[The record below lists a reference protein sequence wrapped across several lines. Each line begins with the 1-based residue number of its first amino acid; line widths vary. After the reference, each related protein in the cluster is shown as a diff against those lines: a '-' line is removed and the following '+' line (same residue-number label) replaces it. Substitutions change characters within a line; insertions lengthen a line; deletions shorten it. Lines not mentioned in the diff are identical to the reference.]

1 MLQTEADLLRTLRSG
16 TYTLAELY
24 ALCEAAV
31 DVSRENG
38 RSPVSDRHRTDSVWK
53 HRVRGWLANAKAKGL
68 AERVDRATWLIQGTI
83 ENPSRLVLLNAGGD
97 LAGVEMR
104 VQDAVELLHSVE
116 EPVDLVLCDPPYALG
131 RGRGHFADGN
141 GYRRD
146 PGKVLDGYVDV
157 DPSAYA
163 EFSYRWISAAAAI
176 LRNGGQL
183 AIVTGPQQAC
193 HVQYAAEQA
202 GLTWVSQIV
211 ARKVFPLLTSRRPSC
226 AHWCVTVMCRGP
238 LTNPKRVFH
247 PPTGPAQGGVRRRL
261 SARLVGG
268 ERPGGPARA
277 PALRQRAPA
286 PARLAPRRR
295 LLGCRG
301 AGRRPYARIRH
312 HRDRRAPRRP
322 PVHRRGPEP
331 RGRPLRRRSTP
342 RRAPLAQLA
351 PARAV
356 RRLRTAPGKRDTGR
370 PATATPPARRSPT
383 PLGDVTGLTVPG
395 RSRPGRY

>member
-1 MLQTEADLLRTLRSG
+1 MLETEADLLRTLRSG

-24 ALCEAAV
+24 ALCETAV
-31 DVSRENG
+31 DVSRDNG
-38 RSPVSDRHRTDSVWK
+38 RLPVSDRHRTDSVWK

-68 AERVDRATWLIQGTI
+68 AERVDRATWLIQGTAK
-83 ENPSRLVLLNAGGD
+83 NPSRLVLLNAGGE

-104 VQDAVELLHSVE
+104 VQDAVDLLHSVE

-131 RGRGHFADGN
+131 RGNGHFADGN

-146 PGKVLDGYVDV
+146 PAKVLDGYLDV

-183 AIVTGPQQAC
+183 AIITGPQQAC

-247 PPTGPAQGGVRRRL
+247 PPADLPKAASGANYPLDWWDANGRADRPGLVRYDNALPLRLVSRLVHAFSDPGELVVDPMLGSGTTPIAAHLARRRFIGGDL
-261 SARLVGG
+261 NPAAIRFAAARLLD
-268 ERPGGPARA
+268 EHLWPAWRQ
-277 PALRQRAPA
+277 PALFAA
-286 PARLAPRRR
+286 
-295 LLGCRG
+295 
-301 AGRRPYARIRH
+301 
-312 HRDRRAPRRP
+312 
-322 PVHRRGPEP
+322 
-331 RGRPLRRRSTP
+331 
-342 RRAPLAQLA
+342 
-351 PARAV
+351 
-356 RRLRTAPGKRDTGR
+356 
-370 PATATPPARRSPT
+370 
-383 PLGDVTGLTVPG
+383 
-395 RSRPGRY
+395 

>member
-1 MLQTEADLLRTLRSG
+1 MLETEADLLRTLRSG

-24 ALCEAAV
+24 ALCETAV
-31 DVSRENG
+31 DVSRDNG

-68 AERVDRATWLIQGTI
+68 AERVDRATWLIQGTA
-83 ENPSRLVLLNAGGD
+83 ENPSRLVLLNAGGE

-131 RGRGHFADGN
+131 RGSGHFADGN

-183 AIVTGPQQAC
+183 AIITGPQQAC

-247 PPTGPAQGGVRRRL
+247 PPRICPRPRPAPTTRWTGGRRTAGRT
-261 SARLVGG
+261 
-268 ERPGGPARA
+268 A
-277 PALRQRAPA
+277 PALCATTTRCRSGSSPA
-286 PARLAPRRR
+286 SSTRSPIPASSSSTRCSGPAPRRSPHTSPA
-295 LLGCRG
+295 
-301 AGRRPYARIRH
+301 AGSSA
-312 HRDRRAPRRP
+312 
-322 PVHRRGPEP
+322 G
-331 RGRPLRRRSTP
+331 T
-342 RRAPLAQLA
+342 
-351 PARAV
+351 
-356 RRLRTAPGKRDTGR
+356 
-370 PATATPPARRSPT
+370 
-383 PLGDVTGLTVPG
+383 
-395 RSRPGRY
+395 